1 MILVGFI
8 LMQVFYH
15 IAAIIGFRLL
25 AKGFLEPLSMA
36 ALLLFGVMYLI
47 RYVEDKKTTKATA
60 AGGTQ
65 DMINIFENN
74 NTGNSTSY
82 FLHSMSDITFILS
95 LIPLVIFVWLAVRSK
110 SIKAFQFQ
118 ISIFIAVYILGEI
131 IENNRIAIFSTLPPD
146 IGSQIH
152 VGSAIFFTIMIW
164 FRFYYAEKRGKKM
177 IESSSIDDDNSNDG
191 SGQ

>member
-1 MILVGFI
+1 M
-8 LMQVFYH
+8 
-15 IAAIIGFRLL
+15 
-25 AKGFLEPLSMA
+25 
-36 ALLLFGVMYLI
+36 
-47 RYVEDKKTTKATA
+47 EDKKTTTA
-60 AGGTQ
+60 GTQ

-74 NTGNSTSY
+74 NAGNSTSAD

-95 LIPLVIFVWLAVRSK
+95 LVPLVIFVWLAVRSK

-131 IENNRIAIFSTLPPD
+131 IENNRIAIFAVLPPD
-146 IGSQIH
+146 IGPQIH

-177 IESSSIDDDNSNDG
+177 VESSIDNDNSTGG
-191 SGQ
+191 SSISSTNN